1 MPVTCPR
8 TTCALIVPSALTVI
22 SAPTWTISPA
32 TGGTP
37 ASFGSPNLPVTKGA
51 TAFSNT
57 TGTCLATLFSV
68 KLADEVICVGTV
80 IVPVIVMLAGGVA
93 PVPVPVAFRVP
104 SMAIVPTMLQVAPE
118 VLAATP
124 VTLDP
129 FPKRFGVAFSS
140 RPSVGVTSE
149 STAANVP
156 VFGGGKTV
164 RTVEP
169 EMAPDV
175 AMMVVVP
182 AARAVALPFVPAA
195 LLMVAMAV
203 SEELQ
208 VTAVVKSCVLL
219 SEYVPVAVN
228 CWNLPMAMLGFAGV
242 TAMDCKV
249 AGVTVRVVEPEISPD
264 VAVMVVVPAAREVA
278 VPFVPAALLM
288 AALVVSEELQVTV
301 VVRSCV
307 LPSEKVPVAVNCWT
321 VELTM
326 LGFAGVTAM
335 DSRVAGVTVSAVEP
349 EMAPDVAMMV
359 VVPAA
364 RAVALPFV
372 PAALL
377 MVALVASE
385 ELQVTAVVRSCVLL
399 SEY

>member
-51 TAFSNT
+51 TAFSST

-195 LLMVAMAV
+195 LLMVA
-203 SEELQ
+203 
-208 VTAVVKSCVLL
+208 
-219 SEYVPVAVN
+219 
-228 CWNLPMAMLGFAGV
+228 
-242 TAMDCKV
+242 
-249 AGVTVRVVEPEISPD
+249 
-264 VAVMVVVPAAREVA
+264 
-278 VPFVPAALLM
+278 
-288 AALVVSEELQVTV
+288 
-301 VVRSCV
+301 
-307 LPSEKVPVAVNCWT
+307 
-321 VELTM
+321 
-326 LGFAGVTAM
+326 
-335 DSRVAGVTVSAVEP
+335 
-349 EMAPDVAMMV
+349 
-359 VVPAA
+359 
-364 RAVALPFV
+364 
-372 PAALL
+372 
-377 MVALVASE
+377 LVASE

-399 SEY
+399 SEKVPVAVNCWDVALAMTGFVGVTAMDFRVAGVTVRTVEPEMSPDVALMVVVPAARAAALPIVPAALLMVALVASEELQVTVVVRSCVLLSEKVPVAANCWDVSLAMLGFVGVTEIDRSVFGLELLLSPPPPHPVSVARTAIIISLQIIFDITPPCLLT